1 MFIVAGLIGFAAGFV
16 VWFIGSYFIARFIKW
31 GSDRPQPMS
40 EKSLKVYEIALCT
53 VLFVVS
59 VAVLFVVAKAI
70 LRDPS

>member
-1 MFIVAGLIGFAAGFV
+1 MFIVASLLGFAAGVV
-16 VWFIGSYFIARFIKW
+16 VWFIGSYLIARFIKW

-40 EKSLKVYEIALCT
+40 EKSLKIYEIALCT

-59 VAVLFVVAKAI
+59 VTVLFIVAKAI

>member
-1 MFIVAGLIGFAAGFV
+1 MFIVAGLIGFVAGVV
-16 VWFIGSYFIARFIKW
+16 VWFIGSYLIARFIKW

-40 EKSLKVYEIALCT
+40 EKSLKIYEIALCT

-59 VAVLFVVAKAI
+59 VIMLFVVAKAI